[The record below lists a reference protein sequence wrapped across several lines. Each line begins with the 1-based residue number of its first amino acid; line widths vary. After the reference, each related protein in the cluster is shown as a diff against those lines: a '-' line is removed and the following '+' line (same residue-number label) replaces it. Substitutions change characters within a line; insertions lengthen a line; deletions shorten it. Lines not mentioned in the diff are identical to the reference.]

1 MVEKARANVYL
12 NPSIKDEAVKLAN
25 ELGISFSALVNIAL
39 SEYIK
44 QNSIKDMAEFF
55 KKIQQLDIEDV
66 LRR

>member
-12 NPSIKDEAVKLAN
+12 NSSIKDEAVKLAN

-39 SEYIK
+39 NEYIK

-66 LRR
+66 LGR

>member
-1 MVEKARANVYL
+1 LVEKARANVYL
-12 NPSIKDEAVKLAN
+12 NSSIKDEAVKLAN

-39 SEYIK
+39 NEYIK

-66 LRR
+66 LGR